1 MIVLKILGI
10 VVLVLVVL
18 YLLLIMPRMINRPD
32 ITPFMG
38 RLYAHRGL
46 HNNKSEAPE
55 NTMPAFRKA
64 IEKGY
69 GIELDIQLTKDDVIV
84 VCHDFDL
91 KRVCG
96 ADVKVKDLTYE
107 ELQQYKICDSNETVP
122 KFSDFLKLVDGQ
134 VPLIIEYKSEDFHT
148 KLFEMADAMLREYKG
163 LYCVESFNPLLV
175 LWYRRHHNDIVRGI
189 LSDSYVKEGFHAFPK
204 WGYFV
209 LHNLLTNGIA
219 KPDFIAYH
227 HIYYRDLSRTLCR
240 KLYHA
245 PAVAWTIQS
254 QQDLEQRKDDFD
266 LFIFDSFVPEEN
278 GTNINNAN

>member
-1 MIVLKILGI
+1 MTVLKILGI

-46 HNNKSEAPE
+46 HDNKSEAPE

-96 ADVKVKDLTYE
+96 ADVKIKDLTYE

-134 VPLIIEYKSEDFHT
+134 VPLIIEYKSEDFNT
-148 KLFEMADAMLREYKG
+148 KLFEMGDAMLREYKG

-175 LWYRRHHNDIVRGI
+175 LWYRRHHKDIIRGI
-189 LSDSYVKEGFHAFPK
+189 LSDSYVKEGFRAFPK

-227 HIYYRDLSRTLCR
+227 HIYYKDLSRTLCR

-278 GTNINNAN
+278 GTNQI

>member
-46 HNNKSEAPE
+46 HDNKSEAPE

-96 ADVKVKDLTYE
+96 ADVKIKDLTYE

-134 VPLIIEYKSEDFHT
+134 VPLIIEYKSEDFNT
-148 KLFEMADAMLREYKG
+148 KLFEMGDAMLREYKG
-163 LYCVESFNPLLV
+163 VYCVESFNPLLV

-227 HIYYRDLSRTLCR
+227 HIY
-240 KLYHA
+240 
-245 PAVAWTIQS
+245 
-254 QQDLEQRKDDFD
+254 
-266 LFIFDSFVPEEN
+266 
-278 GTNINNAN
+278 

>member
-46 HNNKSEAPE
+46 HDNKSEAPE

-91 KRVCG
+91 KRVCE
-96 ADVKVKDLTYE
+96 ADVKIKDLTYE

-122 KFSDFLKLVDGQ
+122 KFSDFLNLVDGQ
-134 VPLIIEYKSEDFHT
+134 VPLIIEYKSEDFNT
-148 KLFEMADAMLREYKG
+148 KLFEMGDAMLREYKG

-175 LWYRRHHNDIVRGI
+175 LWYRRHHKDIVRGV
-189 LSDSYVKEGFHAFPK
+189 LSDSYVKEGFQAFPK

-227 HIYYRDLSRTLCR
+227 HIYYKDLSRTLCK
-240 KLYHA
+240 KLYRA

-254 QQDLEQRKDDFD
+254 QQDLEQRQNDFD